1 MSANAFDRLTV
12 LDGRPWIALDTE
24 TTGTGPHDQVV
35 EIALVERDGEV
46 LLDTPVR
53 PDRPVPRTATA
64 IHGLDGKRLAGAPT
78 WSQVWPQV
86 RDHLLGRPVLAWNA
100 AFDIRLIRQTCN
112 RFHQPF
118 RLSRFTCLREAFEW
132 RFPKSRATLAAA
144 CLALGIADRPQHRAR
159 PDAEIARQVALRL
172 VETDPVAAQAL

>member
-1 MSANAFDRLTV
+1 MSLNAFDRLAE
-12 LDGRPWIALDTE
+12 LDGESWIALDTE

-35 EIALVERDGEV
+35 EIALVRRDGEV
-46 LLDTPVR
+46 LFDSSVR

-64 IHGLDGKRLAGAPT
+64 IHGLDEERLAEAPT
-78 WSQVWPQV
+78 WTQVWPQV
-86 RDHLLGRPVLAWNA
+86 RDHLLVRPVLAWNA

-132 RFPKSRATLAAA
+132 RFPMSRSTLAAA
-144 CLALGIADRPQHRAR
+144 CLALGITDRPRHRAR
-159 PDAEIARQVALRL
+159 SDAEVARQVALRL
-172 VETDPVAAQAL
+172 AETDPAAARAL